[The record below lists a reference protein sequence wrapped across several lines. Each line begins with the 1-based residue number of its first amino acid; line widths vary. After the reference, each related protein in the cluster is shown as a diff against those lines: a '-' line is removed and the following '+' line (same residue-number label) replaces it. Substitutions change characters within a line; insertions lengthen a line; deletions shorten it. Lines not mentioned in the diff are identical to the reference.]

1 MSAACAVLIYGLR
14 VVRAEW
20 EPPDD
25 LAALWSAL
33 GCEGDAPEEAE
44 FLGEAAS
51 ALGLDAVR
59 TEGGPEGDGSVILVG
74 VEYGSVE
81 GAGTLDRAPT
91 MPPAEK
97 LRRIELLRGVCGL
110 DAPGWQ
116 LGAWS

>member
-1 MSAACAVLIYGLR
+1 MSASCAVLIYGLR

-81 GAGTLDRAPT
+81 GAGALDRAPT
-91 MPPAEK
+91 MPPASK
-97 LRRIELLRGVCGL
+97 RRRIALLRRVCGL